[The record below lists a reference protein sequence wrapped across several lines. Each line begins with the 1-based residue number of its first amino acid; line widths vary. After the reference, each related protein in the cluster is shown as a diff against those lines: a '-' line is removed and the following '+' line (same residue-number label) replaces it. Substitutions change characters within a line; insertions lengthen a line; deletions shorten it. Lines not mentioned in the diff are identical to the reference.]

1 MRVELEAGLDDPDG
15 VRRGARH
22 DTRDG
27 GGGEVDPGVLL
38 AVVEVVGDDLLAVPV
53 GEEDDRPRGDD
64 ADESGAETFEEG
76 ARRLFS
82 VYIPLRHRST
92 S

>member
-1 MRVELEAGLDDPDG
+1 MPIELEAGLDDPDG

-53 GEEDDRPRGDD
+53 GEEDDGPRGYNS
-64 ADESGAETFEEG
+64 DESRTETLEEG

-82 VYIPLRHRST
+82 VYIPLRH
-92 S
+92 

>member
-1 MRVELEAGLDDPDG
+1 MPVELEAGLDDPDG

-22 DTRDG
+22 DTRDSG
-27 GGGEVDPGVLL
+27 GREVDPGILL

-82 VYIPLRHRST
+82 VYIPLRH
-92 S
+92 